1 MSRPEPGNRVTV
13 VVITRNRRPELV
25 RTLQRMTAL
34 PERPPV
40 IVVDNASADG
50 SAQAAAA
57 FPGVTVIAAARNLG
71 AAGRNLAVQR
81 TSTPYVAFCDD
92 DTWWEPGA
100 LDRAADLLDACP
112 RLASVTGRILVEP
125 GGTEDPITPE
135 LRHSPVPG
143 PPWLPGPALLSILAG
158 ASMLR
163 AAAFAEAGGF
173 SPRLWLGG
181 EEELLSL
188 DLAAAGWWMCWA
200 EDVIVHHSASAVRD
214 PRQRRILG
222 IRNTLW
228 TAWLRRAARR
238 GAAPDR
244 RRAQV
249 GAEGPGQRGRGGPG
263 GGGPA
268 MGAAR
273 PPGDPSARRGRAPA
287 ARSAA
292 AALGRPPVRRLS
304 RPAASRTSPTSIRSS
319 RGSGC
324 APWASPGLDPLPF
337 HRARW
342 RGESRGGP
350 QSAGETG
357 PNNVTEGVPYATAR
371 CAIPVSLLITIDAAA
386 TTAARPASP
395 VRPASTDAGLSPAAC
410 ATRAAS
416 GRSAAFPLITTGRPQ
431 SDSTRATAANR
442 SAGQRLLPL
451 AAPGCTTA
459 AAAARGRVRGRDSRS
474 APGSA
479 GIPHHASSRH
489 QRSTSC
495 SSSAHQGPATPGS
508 AGEAYIIVTGAP
520 TARTR
525 SWLAGPL
532 PCRSAATAGGGP
544 RHGTGSSSPVAST
557 RSTAPVSAASGA
569 RRADAASTISCPG

>member
-1 MSRPEPGNRVTV
+1 M

-143 PPWLPGPALLSILAG
+143 PLWLPGPALLSILAG

-200 EDVIVHHSASAVRD
+200 EDVIVHHC
-214 PRQRRILG
+214 G
-222 IRNTLW
+222 
-228 TAWLRRAARR
+228 LRRP
-238 GAAPDR
+238 GPEAAPHPGHPQHAMDGLAAPTAGGRLR
-244 RRAQV
+244 RTAAVLQV
-249 GAEGPGQRGRGGPG
+249 GAEGPGQRRRGGPG

-268 MGAAR
+268 LGAAR
-273 PPGDPSARRGRAPA
+273 PPGGPRARRARAAPA
-287 ARSAA
+287 RGA
-292 AALGRPPVRRLS
+292 AALLPRPPVRRLTGARALRRGAARRYAGRSADGPSARRPGPRRRRSAAAGDRS
-304 RPAASRTSPTSIRSS
+304 RS
-319 RGSGC
+319 RGRRRAWTAGPSQSHMTRRVPRR
-324 APWASPGLDPLPF
+324 APQDA
-337 HRARW
+337 A
-342 RGESRGGP
+342 
-350 QSAGETG
+350 ETG
-357 PNNVTEGVPYATAR
+357 PNSVTEAVP
-371 CAIPVSLLITIDAAA
+371 
-386 TTAARPASP
+386 
-395 VRPASTDAGLSPAAC
+395 
-410 ATRAAS
+410 
-416 GRSAAFPLITTGRPQ
+416 
-431 SDSTRATAANR
+431 
-442 SAGQRLLPL
+442 
-451 AAPGCTTA
+451 
-459 AAAARGRVRGRDSRS
+459 
-474 APGSA
+474 
-479 GIPHHASSRH
+479 
-489 QRSTSC
+489 
-495 SSSAHQGPATPGS
+495 
-508 AGEAYIIVTGAP
+508 
-520 TARTR
+520 
-525 SWLAGPL
+525 
-532 PCRSAATAGGGP
+532 
-544 RHGTGSSSPVAST
+544 
-557 RSTAPVSAASGA
+557 
-569 RRADAASTISCPG
+569 

>member
-1 MSRPEPGNRVTV
+1 M
-13 VVITRNRRPELV
+13 
-25 RTLQRMTAL
+25 
-34 PERPPV
+34 
-40 IVVDNASADG
+40 
-50 SAQAAAA
+50 
-57 FPGVTVIAAARNLG
+57 
-71 AAGRNLAVQR
+71 
-81 TSTPYVAFCDD
+81 
-92 DTWWEPGA
+92 
-100 LDRAADLLDACP
+100 
-112 RLASVTGRILVEP
+112 
-125 GGTEDPITPE
+125 
-135 LRHSPVPG
+135 
-143 PPWLPGPALLSILAG
+143 
-158 ASMLR
+158 
-163 AAAFAEAGGF
+163 
-173 SPRLWLGG
+173 
-181 EEELLSL
+181 
-188 DLAAAGWWMCWA
+188 
-200 EDVIVHHSASAVRD
+200 
-214 PRQRRILG
+214 
-222 IRNTLW
+222 
-228 TAWLRRAARR
+228 
-238 GAAPDR
+238 
-244 RRAQV
+244 
-249 GAEGPGQRGRGGPG
+249 
-263 GGGPA
+263 
-268 MGAAR
+268 
-273 PPGDPSARRGRAPA
+273 
-287 ARSAA
+287 
-292 AALGRPPVRRLS
+292 
-304 RPAASRTSPTSIRSS
+304 
-319 RGSGC
+319 
-324 APWASPGLDPLPF
+324 
-337 HRARW
+337 
-342 RGESRGGP
+342 
-350 QSAGETG
+350 
-357 PNNVTEGVPYATAR
+357 TEGVPYATAR

-386 TTAARPASP
+386 TTAARSASP

-410 ATRAAS
+410 ATPAAS